1 MLMMSCLIAGPMLTT
16 VSERAHAIAP
26 VQASCQ
32 LGNNVQRV
40 VYIVFDNVHL
50 RRDNPNVPSD
60 LEQMPNLLNFLKN
73 NGTISGNHHTPLIS
87 HTAHD
92 IVTGL
97 TGVYG
102 SRSGIPVA
110 NSYGYFK
117 PDGSVGIAP
126 SFLYW
131 TATSNDGHLEMIN
144 ELGKNAPAPW
154 VPFTRA
160 GCDVGAFSVA
170 NIDFENIPR
179 DVDTVFTDPNSPERQ
194 LADNPANADLAATDF
209 LGISIHCAQ
218 SNSSLCANGAGAP
231 DLLPDEPGGY
241 VGFSALF
248 GHYHVQPAISPGTPI
263 LDLDG
268 HLIADAYGNP
278 GFPGFSTPFFHRF
291 DPTATQSLGY
301 AAQMLEAGV
310 PVVYLYIADAHDR
323 NPVSPSGSTAAYG
336 PGEDGYVLQLQA
348 YDTAF
353 GKFFARLAAD
363 GITTANTLFVV
374 TADEND
380 HFVGGTPTPPKCNG
394 VHIPCSYPAGQIGEI
409 NAVLD
414 RLLASAPTPNTTP
427 FTVHS
432 DSAPTFYTLLT
443 S

>member
-1 MLMMSCLIAGPMLTT
+1 MTRQSIPRMLMMSCLIAGAMLTT
-16 VSERAHAIAP
+16 VAEKAHAIAP

-32 LGNNVQRV
+32 LGNNIQRV

-73 NGTISGNHHTPLIS
+73 NGVVSGNHHTPLIS

-117 PDGSVGIAP
+117 PDNSVGSTGA
-126 SFLYW
+126 FLYW
-131 TATSNDGHLEMIN
+131 TASSGDGHLNMIN

-160 GCDVGAFSVA
+160 GCDVGSFSVA
-170 NIDFENIPR
+170 NIEFENIPK

-194 LADNPANADLAATDF
+194 LADNPANADLAGTDF
-209 LGISIHCAQ
+209 LGIAIHCAQ
-218 SNSSLCANGAGAP
+218 GSPLCANGAGAP

-248 GHYHVQPAISPGTPI
+248 GHYHVKPAISPASQI

-268 HLIADAYGNP
+268 NLIADAYGNP
-278 GFPGFSTPFFHRF
+278 GFPGFTTPFFHRF

-310 PVVYLYIADAHDR
+310 PVVYLYAADAHDR
-323 NPVSPSGSTAAYG
+323 NPVSPAGSTNAYG

-348 YDTAF
+348 Y
-353 GKFFARLAAD
+353 
-363 GITTANTLFVV
+363 
-374 TADEND
+374 
-380 HFVGGTPTPPKCNG
+380 
-394 VHIPCSYPAGQIGEI
+394 
-409 NAVLD
+409 
-414 RLLASAPTPNTTP
+414 
-427 FTVHS
+427 
-432 DSAPTFYTLLT
+432 TLLT